1 MAQVANTYDTYDSGR
16 NREDLDD
23 VISRLTPAET
33 PFRSLIGTTRIDSV
47 HPEWLTDTLATP
59 SVANAFIQGD
69 VYSFQAITATTRV
82 GNYTQISRKEFIITE
97 TQEVVSK
104 AGPKSD
110 YARELVKKGM
120 ELKTDQEVSMLSNN
134 ASIAGN
140 NATAP
145 QSGGLRAWV
154 ATNDQ
159 MGTGGV
165 SGGFSAG
172 LVTAATN
179 GTKRAFTKA
188 IMDAGIAA
196 GYTAGGNPDILIVS
210 PYIKSVFSTFMADA
224 NVAPQRTLT
233 RAGSQAQLIG
243 AADGYVSDFGVID
256 VVPNR
261 QLARAD
267 SATGLY
273 TRNAYLVD
281 KSMLS
286 LGVLRPIQQ
295 DKDVAKTADALPA
308 VLKTE
313 WTLIVRNEAAQVV
326 YADLFGLNSTT

>member
-243 AADGYVSDFGVID
+243 AADGYV
-256 VVPNR
+256 
-261 QLARAD
+261 
-267 SATGLY
+267 
-273 TRNAYLVD
+273 
-281 KSMLS
+281 
-286 LGVLRPIQQ
+286 
-295 DKDVAKTADALPA
+295 
-308 VLKTE
+308 
-313 WTLIVRNEAAQVV
+313 
-326 YADLFGLNSTT
+326 